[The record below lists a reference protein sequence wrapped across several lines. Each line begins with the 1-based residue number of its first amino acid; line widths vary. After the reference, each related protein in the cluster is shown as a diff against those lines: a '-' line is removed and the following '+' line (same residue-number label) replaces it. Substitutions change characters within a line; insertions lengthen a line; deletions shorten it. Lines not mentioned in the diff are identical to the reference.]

1 MVTGETVTQ
10 GDHVKVGSSQELEKK
25 LPFILK
31 RMHGWDYQV
40 PMVVKL
46 EPYQNPRSL
55 SQNAMSHIWYREIA
69 KEMEKKGHKIH
80 HEEPADVWKLWLK
93 QRFLGTC
100 CYSIGNQKISDQV
113 KSTSTLTKGEFVHFL
128 DNVYHWAIKQGIRLS
143 IPADSEYAELQAQQ
157 EA

>member
-31 RMHGWDYQV
+31 RMDGWDYQV

-55 SQNAMSHIWYREIA
+55 SQNAMSHIWYKEIA
-69 KEMEKKGHKIH
+69 KKNGKKKATRLITKNL
-80 HEEPADVWKLWLK
+80 PT
-93 QRFLGTC
+93 F
-100 CYSIGNQKISDQV
+100 GNYGSKNDFWELLV
-113 KSTSTLTKGEFVHFL
+113 
-128 DNVYHWAIKQGIRLS
+128 IRLVTS
-143 IPADSEYAELQAQQ
+143 KFLSK
-157 EA
+157 